1 MPREDKHDNPAVV
14 EVSDSTGCE
23 PSWVGLRKDAWR
35 VATTAGPLYMSML
48 AASLSAIVN
57 TVVLGH
63 VGTVPLA
70 AFALTGVVYF
80 PAVTAVTGAVRGV
93 MPFVTPAMQDNTALR
108 RIIGDGTWL
117 ALAVGVVGALG
128 VAAVPV
134 LGQVMGVPQATVDAL
149 GSFHWLMACVV
160 MISSLGAMSSS
171 SLVGMERSHVV
182 MRSGLVGALVTI
194 GLSPLLGLG
203 PGALPALGLEG
214 VGAALLLASTC
225 VLAINLLWLRKLAS
239 FSITSALLRGG
250 SLSRTLELARVGLPM
265 AGTVLVK
272 FSVLGVLALAA
283 VRISPDA
290 AASHSVA
297 TSVVGIVF
305 AVAVAVGK
313 AGIPLV
319 SSRASHNDVSGVR
332 RAVLAGVA
340 VSGTIVC
347 AVCVLMMLL
356 NDAIVSSFTTDA
368 AVIAQTHTILPLV
381 AMAIMA
387 DGLQAVFGFG
397 LTGLK
402 RSSASFVV
410 FSIIYGALA
419 IVAIPIADVFG
430 LTGLWATLASI
441 NVLLVCGQATAFW
454 HISGRL
460 TRR

>member
-1 MPREDKHDNPAVV
+1 MPSEDKHDDPTNIEEP
-14 EVSDSTGCE
+14 DLTPRD
-23 PSWVGLRKDAWR
+23 PSWVGLRNDARR

-48 AASLSAIVN
+48 AASLSAVVN

-63 VGTVPLA
+63 VGTAPLA

-117 ALAVGVVGALG
+117 ALAVGVVGAAG
-128 VAAVPV
+128 VAAVPI
-134 LGQVMGVPQATVDAL
+134 LGQVMGAPQATVDAL

-160 MISSLGAMSSS
+160 MISSLGSMSSS

-182 MRSGLVGALVTI
+182 MRSGLCGALVTI
-194 GLSPLLGLG
+194 GLSPLLALG
-203 PGALPALGLEG
+203 PGELPALGLEG
-214 VGAALLLASTC
+214 VGAALLLASIC

-239 FSITSALLRGG
+239 FSISSALLRGG
-250 SLSRTLELARVGLPM
+250 SLRRTVELARVGIPM

-283 VRISPDA
+283 VRISPEA

-297 TSVVGIVF
+297 TSIVGIVF
-305 AVAVAVGK
+305 AAAVAVGQ

-319 SSRASHNDVSGVR
+319 SSRAAHNDVRGIR
-332 RAVLAGVA
+332 RAVLAGIG
-340 VSGTIVC
+340 VSGSVVC
-347 AVCVLMMLL
+347 AVCLLIMLL
-356 NDAIVSSFTTDA
+356 DDAIVSSFTTDA
-368 AVIAQTHTILPLV
+368 AVNAQMHTILPLV
-381 AMAIMA
+381 DLAIMA

-410 FSIIYGALA
+410 FCIIYGALA

-441 NVLLVCGQATAFW
+441 NALLVCGQATAFW

-460 TRR
+460 TRH